1 MTRPHPFRLIVFDVD
16 GTLVDS
22 KAGILAA
29 MRRTFAELGLP
40 APDDTATRRV
50 VGLSLEEAVARLLPA
65 DADAELVARAAATYK
80 HAFAEERRKPDYQE
94 PLFPDAAETLRALD
108 HPRVCLGVATG
119 KSRRGLAATLAHHG
133 LDGHFVTLK
142 TADDAPGKPDPGMLR
157 DAMADVGAEPHE
169 TVLIGDTVYDITM
182 ARRAGAPALGVA
194 WGNHPPNELRDAGA
208 RHILERFVDLPTVL
222 QELTPACAPDDSAES
237 SPSRPS

>member
-29 MRRTFAELGLP
+29 MTRTFAELGLP
-40 APDDTATRRV
+40 APDPMATRRV
-50 VGLSLEEAVARLLPA
+50 VGLSLHEAIGRLLPD
-65 DADAELVARAAATYK
+65 DAGGDLVERAAETYR

-94 PLFPDAAETLRALD
+94 PLFPDAAETRRALD
-108 HPRVCLGVATG
+108 HPQVCLGVATG

-133 LDGHFVTLK
+133 LDHHFVTLK
-142 TADDAPGKPDPGMLR
+142 TADDGPGKPDPHMLR

-169 TVLIGDTVYDITM
+169 TVLVGDTVYDMTM
-182 ARRAGAPALGVA
+182 ARRAGSPALGVA
-194 WGNHPPNELRDAGA
+194 WGNHPPDELHEAGA

-222 QELTPACAPDDSAES
+222 QELTPACASDDSAES
-237 SPSRPS
+237 SP